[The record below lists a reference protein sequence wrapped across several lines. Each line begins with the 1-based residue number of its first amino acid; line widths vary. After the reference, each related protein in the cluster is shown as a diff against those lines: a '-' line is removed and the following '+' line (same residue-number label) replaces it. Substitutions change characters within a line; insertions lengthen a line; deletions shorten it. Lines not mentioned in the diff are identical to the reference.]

1 MQSQGPPGGPYV
13 TGVTK
18 AQDSSFLSGSAVS
31 SKQTSASNPLQIMTI
46 TTSEGSYDLEVD
58 ILAASR
64 AADKKRLRNAGASA
78 RFRQC
83 RKEKENEANKR
94 IKELEQ
100 ERDFYRGE
108 RDRLRDVVFNTL
120 GLEHHA
126 RWRPSSLQAMRSA
139 SFQELM
145 AQMADSQ
152 PLPQTAFQATHPTS
166 QRASKRR
173 RTNTRGGY
181 TSTNDFPPTTILT
194 PVQVGFSPQSTLPST
209 KTASKTLLPRT
220 TWSQGFDPHVIGI
233 YRQGW
238 PGDGGRG
245 Q

>member
-1 MQSQGPPGGPYV
+1 MATVQPEVVMQSQGPPGGPYV
-13 TGVTK
+13 TAVTK

-31 SKQTSASNPLQIMTI
+31 SKQTSASNPVQIMAI
-46 TTSEGSYDLEVD
+46 TTSNGSYDLEVD
-58 ILAASR
+58 VLAASR
-64 AADKKRLRNAGASA
+64 AADEKRSRNAGASA
-78 RFRQC
+78 RFRQR

-100 ERDFYRGE
+100 ERNFYRGD
-108 RDRLRDVVFNTL
+108 RDRLRDVVFNTP

-126 RWRPSSLQAMRSA
+126 RWRPSSPQAMASA

-166 QRASKRR
+166 QLASKRR

-181 TSTNDFPPTTILT
+181 TGTNDFPPTTTLT
-194 PVQVGFSPQSTLPST
+194 PGTEI
-209 KTASKTLLPRT
+209 
-220 TWSQGFDPHVIGI
+220 W
-233 YRQGW
+233 W
-238 PGDGGRG
+238 
-245 Q
+245 